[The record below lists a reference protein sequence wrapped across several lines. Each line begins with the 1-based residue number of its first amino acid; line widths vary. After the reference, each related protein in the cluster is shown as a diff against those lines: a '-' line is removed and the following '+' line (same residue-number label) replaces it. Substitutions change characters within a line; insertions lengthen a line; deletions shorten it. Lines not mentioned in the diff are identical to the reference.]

1 MTDEP
6 RRRLVLWGVGTS
18 RTLRAHWAL
27 HELGLDYECRPI
39 LPRTG
44 ETQTPA
50 YTELNPRQK
59 VPLLQDG
66 DFTIGESAAIAA
78 YLSNTY
84 GTPENALVPAD
95 PREHATW
102 LEWCFYAAT
111 ELDAT
116 GLYVMR
122 RHGDLKHI
130 YGEAPA
136 ALESAAGYFATQLRY
151 AEQALQGRPAV
162 SGRRAFHHCR
172 HAADHVLNLGGE
184 LSSSGHSGLPGLYG
198 EDHLSGGLPRRRGG
212 QQAEIVIGAQLA
224 AAFSFVKRRAPEG
237 SLSSGRCRGL
247 LAPGP
252 RWTWTCFATSGSP
265 HSEHT
270 ITGSKSSPQRSCVC
284 NSGRPFFPDMWTSP
298 Q

>member
-1 MTDEP
+1 MTDTP
-6 RRRLVLWGVGTS
+6 PRRLVLWGVGTS

-44 ETQTPA
+44 ETKTPE
-50 YTELNPRQK
+50 YTKLNPRQK

-66 DFTIGESAAIAA
+66 DFTIGESPAIVA

-84 GTPENALVPAD
+84 GTPENALIPTD
-95 PREHATW
+95 TREHAAW

-136 ALESAAGYFATQLRY
+136 ALESAADYFAAQLRH
-151 AEQALQGRPAV
+151 AEHALQ
-162 SGRRAFHHCR
+162 
-172 HAADHVLNLGGE
+172 D
-184 LSSSGHSGLPGLYG
+184 
-198 EDHLSGGLPRRRGG
+198 
-212 QQAEIVIGAQLA
+212 
-224 AAFSFVKRRAPEG
+224 
-237 SLSSGRCRGL
+237 
-247 LAPGP
+247 
-252 RWTWTCFATSGSP
+252 
-265 HSEHT
+265 
-270 ITGSKSSPQRSCVC
+270 
-284 NSGRPFFPDMWTSP
+284 GRPFLVGKRFSTADMLLTTCLTWAVNYRVPVTAACLSYMERITSRP
-298 Q
+298 AYHASVAANRPRPA